1 MEEKEVTSCCWTKCV
16 GRLSGCISSLCS
28 VVVMLWWLEKVL
40 PEKESGIR
48 VYTLLMCCSSS

>member
-1 MEEKEVTSCCWTKCV
+1 VEEKEVTSCCWTKCV

-40 PEKESGIR
+40 PGKESGIR

>member
-1 MEEKEVTSCCWTKCV
+1 VEENEVTSCCWTKCV

-48 VYTLLMCCSSS
+48 VYVLLVCCSS